1 MSPRRAGWR
10 RALILSVL
18 FGLSACGSENPEKRL
33 DRLATRY
40 IEYAMH
46 LDRLR
51 PGEIDAWFGPR
62 RFDTRGTPS
71 DSSFEAV
78 AEGAAGLRE
87 EIAAET
93 SERGKRLQRRVEEL
107 EAVATYLAAP
117 TKLSFAEQ
125 TRALYDVSWTEVAR
139 ADIDAALTSID
150 AALAGRGSVRAR
162 MAALRRRLVIPA
174 EERQK
179 VFQTAMEECRRRTLV
194 HWDLGAEEGV
204 DLLWTRD
211 VEAAW
216 HRFDGSGRSTLQV
229 NPLAIATIDQ
239 ALEIACHETY
249 PGHHAQFVLFEAEAG
264 DVGLALEDQLVLLRS
279 PASAF
284 REAAAMNAVSLAFS
298 AEERLRFE
306 RDVLFPLAGLDP
318 ADAELLQQLRP
329 HLAQLALAVPLII
342 QEHEDRELSDA
353 EAINRLQSE
362 ALVASPRALFAF
374 AHDVGALLAGYT
386 ILHAELTFRLSTLP
400 ENDAWAQLRGWLGR
414 PDTWR
419 NDPPPARL

>member
-1 MSPRRAGWR
+1 LHELA
-10 RALILSVL
+10 
-18 FGLSACGSENPEKRL
+18 
-33 DRLATRY
+33 RLATAPDAPRLVLERLATSGEALQVTDALRAFAARLADGLPPGREL
-40 IEYAMH
+40 IFDNEYGPSETHVVSRHRLGGDPAAWPTWPPIGRAIPGARLH
-46 LDRLR
+46 VLDRR
-51 PGEIDAWFGPR
+51 GEP
-62 RFDTRGTPS
+62 
-71 DSSFEAV
+71 
-78 AEGAAGLRE
+78 
-87 EIAAET
+87 
-93 SERGKRLQRRVEEL
+93 
-107 EAVATYLAAP
+107 
-117 TKLSFAEQ
+117 
-125 TRALYDVSWTEVAR
+125 
-139 ADIDAALTSID
+139 AALTSID

-162 MAALRRRLVIPA
+162 MAALRRRLVVPA
-174 EERQK
+174 EERQE

-298 AEERLRFE
+298 AEDRLLFE

-329 HLAQLALAVPLII
+329 HLAQLALAVPVII

-386 ILHAELTFRLSTLP
+386 ILNAELASRLGALP
-400 ENDAWAQLRGWLGR
+400 GNDAWAQLRGWLGR

-419 NDPPPARL
+419 TDSPAAPR